1 MTWENDRLAAQSIIS
16 MEMTLQAAEGW
27 ELHSIQHAGHHTD
40 KPEIHRYVIVYW
52 QEVERKEA
60 MLYVLDEILD
70 ENISDFEDMEPAEV
84 VEYIVERYEQKRDEN
99 KAEFYAAH
107 ETNDKD
113 DSDKERKRLDQS

>member
-84 VEYIVERYEQKRDEN
+84 VEYIRERYKEKVEEN
-99 KAEFYAAH
+99 LSEIRSANESNNNTKL
-107 ETNDKD
+107 DK
-113 DSDKERKRLDQS
+113 S